1 MTTQKKYELL
11 QNDTIN
17 HNGRTLYRIKAICHF
32 RRTAEYSARATHAT
46 AAECYGGI
54 ACTST

>member
-17 HNGRTLYRIKAICHF
+17 HNGRTLYRIKAITTF
-32 RRTAEYSARATHAT
+32 GTVFAGTL
-46 AAECYGGI
+46 GGYI
-54 ACTST
+54 EKESNLKHLGN